1 MFDIKIKEIE
11 GTKFTN
17 EGSFLQTPFWAEFKS
32 NHGWK
37 YKRFEVTADIT
48 EAYYETYGSG
58 HSECKSEEKGDEVVK
73 TFELSVLIRSFA
85 ENIFS
90 IAYIPLAPE
99 LLFKCTDEAILEEAF
114 DSQEV
119 SCINETLITPDSQT
133 IEYANFLCDLS
144 KVLKSFLPKNT
155 ICVRFDPAIEF
166 SNPEYRDDFN
176 QGMKTVAYADR
187 LKLKKNSVDIQ
198 PPDSTQIDLTKS
210 EDEIL
215 ASMKSKW
222 RYNIR
227 LAEKKG
233 VSVKKIS
240 GNDSDL
246 STFLDIF
253 YELYATTAER
263 DGIAIH
269 SKSYYEDLIKK
280 SSDEIALGKD
290 VPEISLYIAS
300 HEEDN
305 LAAIITLFSKTE
317 SIYLYGCSSNVKRNL
332 MPAYLLQ
339 WTAIKDAKTYGS
351 QYYDMYGM
359 PPTDDENHPMHGLYL
374 FKTGFGGKNIHRP
387 GSYDVPT
394 SNFYAFYN
402 FAEKLRAFWHK
413 KIMKKI
419 RGR

>member
-1 MFDIKIKEIE
+1 MIAKEMSAGI
-11 GTKFTN
+11 
-17 EGSFLQTPFWAEFKS
+17 SFL
-32 NHGWK
+32 
-37 YKRFEVTADIT
+37 
-48 EAYYETYGSG
+48 
-58 HSECKSEEKGDEVVK
+58 
-73 TFELSVLIRSFA
+73 
-85 ENIFS
+85 
-90 IAYIPLAPE
+90 
-99 LLFKCTDEAILEEAF
+99 LLLYH
-114 DSQEV
+114 
-119 SCINETLITPDSQT
+119 L
-133 IEYANFLCDLS
+133 
-144 KVLKSFLPKNT
+144 
-155 ICVRFDPAIEF
+155 
-166 SNPEYRDDFN
+166 
-176 QGMKTVAYADR
+176 
-187 LKLKKNSVDIQ
+187 
-198 PPDSTQIDLTKS
+198 
-210 EDEIL
+210 
-215 ASMKSKW
+215 
-222 RYNIR
+222 
-227 LAEKKG
+227 
-233 VSVKKIS
+233 S
-240 GNDSDL
+240 GNDNNL

-253 YELYATTAER
+253 YDLYATTAER

-280 SSDEIALGKD
+280 SSDEIAVGKD
-290 VPEISLYIAS
+290 VPKISLYIAS

-394 SNFYAFYN
+394 SGFYSFYN
-402 FAEKLRAFWHK
+402 CAEKLRAFWHK